1 MHAAGP
7 EPVYA
12 TPIASSSCWMVPS
25 SPSLPCSAMKATS
38 GFASSRLPSTSPSA
52 START
57 SWPRRASASCAC
69 APERSET
76 VRSSERP
83 PFSTTTLRAAPTAA
97 NPRSAVPAAARGR
110 TGAPARQLDDV
121 RERRVLARRALL
133 LCRGGARAGQRA
145 DQAYLRAH
153 RAADP
158 SNPLEDHLLA
168 VAREVQPHRGR
179 AAAPVHVGGA
189 PGDERDSLGRA
200 REREQVGRVDP
211 LIERRPD

>member
-1 MHAAGP
+1 
-7 EPVYA
+7 
-12 TPIASSSCWMVPS
+12 
-25 SPSLPCSAMKATS
+25 
-38 GFASSRLPSTSPSA
+38 
-52 START
+52 
-57 SWPRRASASCAC
+57 
-69 APERSET
+69 
-76 VRSSERP
+76 P

-211 LIERRPD
+211 LIERRPDEQAALRMRPAAAVAEVLLERLQHHVAPAPVQRAELLYIREPSGLAVGFLPLEVLGDEQLRHRRG